1 MRDIAPQA
9 TSPADIPPVIATPH
23 HFLISIFRN
32 NLYFVSAVL
41 QEGKD
46 IGVIYNYLSSYFLVP
61 PLLVVEFLH
70 RIMDIFTEYFS
81 ECTEQRIKEH
91 YVTVYEVIIILYN
104 Y

>member
-1 MRDIAPQA
+1 M
-9 TSPADIPPVIATPH
+9 
-23 HFLISIFRN
+23 
-32 NLYFVSAVL
+32 
-41 QEGKD
+41 
-46 IGVIYNYLSSYFLVP
+46 GVIYKHLLSHFLVP

-104 Y
+104 YQR